1 MSLFS
6 TLNTGKTALNASQ
19 IAIATTSQNISNADN
34 DSYTRQRVSFAASSP
49 LYTQGVSIGSG
60 VSVTSIVRIHDEFV
74 YSKLREASS
83 NLSYDT
89 FSTKTLQETAKYF
102 PDLSDSGL
110 AQDLTNYFTEW
121 SNLASNT
128 TEGSQKIALIQKS
141 VTLTTNIQSTRDSL
155 RSLQDSMNTQLKT
168 AVDELNSIGSQI
180 ADLNKQIG
188 IVEATKGAS
197 ANDLRD
203 QRDKLELTLSKLVN
217 ISVFKGNITSD
228 TTVDANMTDTG
239 KEYYLNISGAS
250 FVDGPTFH
258 PIVIDNSSNES
269 SYYSISSQ
277 MQDGRLYGLTEQLS
291 GGKIGAILDLRGR
304 VIDKSVNGGYP
315 QDGILQGYIDD
326 LDSFAQTFITET
338 NNIYA
343 QSAQKRMDSPSL
355 SLKGNESLK
364 NVYNNMNDGSMD
376 VIVYD
381 TNGKEVARKT
391 LNINGMTTMSDD
403 TFSQSILTQFNSD
416 TDDNH
421 DNNALNDVSDYFK
434 AEFMDNGS
442 FSISP
447 TSLNN
452 GYTVAIKD
460 NGSNFPGIIGVSQFL
475 TGNNA
480 SNINVKTEYKENP
493 SALQGYGAPIAGNH
507 SVANS
512 MLQLQYTSLN
522 FYHKDGSISQGTIQ
536 GQYSAFT
543 AKIATDASAAKS
555 QYDTN
560 EALNATITSE
570 FQSISGVNK
579 DEELIDLMQYQK
591 SFAAAAKI
599 ITTIDQ
605 MLDTLLGIKS

>member
-1 MSLFS
+1 
-6 TLNTGKTALNASQ
+6 
-19 IAIATTSQNISNADN
+19 
-34 DSYTRQRVSFAASSP
+34 
-49 LYTQGVSIGSG
+49 
-60 VSVTSIVRIHDEFV
+60 
-74 YSKLREASS
+74 
-83 NLSYDT
+83 
-89 FSTKTLQETAKYF
+89 
-102 PDLSDSGL
+102 
-110 AQDLTNYFTEW
+110 
-121 SNLASNT
+121 
-128 TEGSQKIALIQKS
+128 
-141 VTLTTNIQSTRDSL
+141 
-155 RSLQDSMNTQLKT
+155 
-168 AVDELNSIGSQI
+168 
-180 ADLNKQIG
+180 
-188 IVEATKGAS
+188 
-197 ANDLRD
+197 
-203 QRDKLELTLSKLVN
+203 
-217 ISVFKGNITSD
+217 
-228 TTVDANMTDTG
+228 
-239 KEYYLNISGAS
+239 
-250 FVDGPTFH
+250 
-258 PIVIDNSSNES
+258 
-269 SYYSISSQ
+269 
-277 MQDGRLYGLTEQLS
+277 
-291 GGKIGAILDLRGR
+291 
-304 VIDKSVNGGYP
+304 
-315 QDGILQGYIDD
+315 
-326 LDSFAQTFITET
+326 
-338 NNIYA
+338 
-343 QSAQKRMDSPSL
+343 
-355 SLKGNESLK
+355 
-364 NVYNNMNDGSMD
+364 MNDGSMD

-475 TGNNA
+475 TGSDA

-579 DEELIDLMQYQK
+579 EEELIDLMQYQK